1 MKLIDTLRQ
10 DAEPPIYTFVFDER
24 NDQGSYAMLR
34 MPDDHRWP
42 YSPFLYGEY
51 HPGAENGHLG
61 ERVLFHELGSLVM
74 DRFFSRIAY

>member
-10 DAEPPIYTFVFDER
+10 DAEPPIYTFVFDDR
-24 NDQGSYAMLR
+24 NDQGAYAMLR
-34 MPDDHRWP
+34 MPDSPQWP

-51 HPGAENGHLG
+51 HRYQENQHLG

-74 DRFFSRIAY
+74 DRFFQRLGY